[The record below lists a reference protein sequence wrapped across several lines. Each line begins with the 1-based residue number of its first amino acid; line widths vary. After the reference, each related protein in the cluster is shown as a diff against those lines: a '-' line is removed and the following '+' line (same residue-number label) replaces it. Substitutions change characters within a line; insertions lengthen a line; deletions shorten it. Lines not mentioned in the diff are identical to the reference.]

1 LGPAPA
7 CAADALCSSCN
18 GEIGQDYLRKPAATT
33 KTNIKEKLHHMSY
46 QTTQQLYSS
55 RRRPAQS
62 AWNRNQN
69 TVAFV
74 SSVKLGPVAH
84 TVLIALMITI
94 LGLIYLTQATRA
106 TSYDYE
112 AQKIDS
118 QIAELST
125 KKGDLEVE
133 NARLTALENVQNSNV
148 AKAMTTPSSTNYA
161 R

>member
-1 LGPAPA
+1 
-7 CAADALCSSCN
+7 
-18 GEIGQDYLRKPAATT
+18 
-33 KTNIKEKLHHMSY
+33 MSY
-46 QTTQQLYSS
+46 QTTQQFYSS
-55 RRRPAQS
+55 RRQAN
-62 AWNRNQN
+62 WNRNQN

-74 SSVKLGPVAH
+74 SSVKLGPIAH
-84 TVLIALMITI
+84 TVLVALMITV
-94 LGLIYLTQATRA
+94 LGLVYLTQATRA

-133 NARLTALENVQNSNV
+133 NARLTALETVQNSNV
-148 AKAMTTPSSTNYA
+148 AKAMTAPAATDYA